1 LEGLITLLVLA
12 AVIVPIASIVGAVLG
27 IGLQRRV
34 RLIEKR
40 LGEYDGAG
48 LEAVAARIGGL
59 ETRVLALE
67 APGDGV
73 APLAGSCRAFL
84 A

>member
-73 APLAGSCRAFL
+73 APLAQLSHL
-84 A
+84 AV

>member
-1 LEGLITLLVLA
+1 LEGLITVLVLA

-27 IGLQRRV
+27 IGLHRRV
-34 RLIEKR
+34 RMIEKR
-40 LGEYDGAG
+40 FGEYDGAG

-73 APLAGSCRAFL
+73 APLAQLSQL
-84 A
+84 AV